1 MSVVFGQVEPA
12 VFQAYAFC
20 TAILGLKM
28 LIMSILTGLQ
38 RGAKKVFSNPEDV
51 KAGGKVAYNDPDV
64 ERVRRAH
71 RNDMENILPYFAISF
86 LYMFTGPNVTVAVYL
101 FRLVTAVRIGHTVF
115 HALVPVAKL
124 RGLCWAIGF
133 FTTIFMAAQIL
144 LHFRLAP

>member
-1 MSVVFGQVEPA
+1 
-12 VFQAYAFC
+12 
-20 TAILGLKM
+20 
-28 LIMSILTGLQ
+28 
-38 RGAKKVFSNPEDV
+38 
-51 KAGGKVAYNDPDV
+51 
-64 ERVRRAH
+64 
-71 RNDMENILPYFAISF
+71 MENILPYFAISF